1 MTGKHKNGILF
12 IMGVSGCG
20 KTTIGQLL
28 SKELKIPFY
37 DGDNFHSKEN
47 VEKMASGTALTDED
61 RIGWLG
67 TLNILAKKHDGD
79 GAIIVCSSLKSA
91 YRDILKKGVT
101 GKVRFV
107 YLSGDFNLVMSRM
120 EQRKGHFMPPDL
132 LKSQFET
139 LEPPQNAITVSID
152 HAPNIIVHKIL
163 EKLSEN

>member
-1 MTGKHKNGILF
+1 MTGRHKNGILF

-28 SKELKIPFY
+28 SMELKIPFY
-37 DGDNFHSKEN
+37 DGDDFHSKEN
-47 VEKMASGTALTDED
+47 VAKMASGTALTDED
-61 RIGWLG
+61 RIEWLN
-67 TLNILAKKHDGD
+67 TLNILAKKHDEE
-79 GAIIVCSSLKSA
+79 GAIIVCSALKSA
-91 YRDILKKGVT
+91 YRDILSKGIESE
-101 GKVRFV
+101 VRFV
-107 YLSGDFNLVMSRM
+107 YLSGDFNLVMNRM

-139 LEPPQNAITVSID
+139 LEPPENAVTVSID